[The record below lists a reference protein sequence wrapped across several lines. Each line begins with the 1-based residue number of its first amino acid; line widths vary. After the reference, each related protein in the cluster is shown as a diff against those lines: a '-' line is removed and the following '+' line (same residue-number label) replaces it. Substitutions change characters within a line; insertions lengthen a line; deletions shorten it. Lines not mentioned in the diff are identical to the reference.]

1 MNVSVLMSVFNNEKT
16 VGKAIKSILN
26 QTFKNYEL
34 LIMDDCSSDNSYNVC
49 KEFEDN
55 ERVKVFKNNSN
66 IGLTKSLNILAEQ
79 SNAKYLARQDADD
92 LSDFQRMEIQKM
104 ILEKNNYDIVTSRAL
119 IMDTKE
125 LRPKFSHLIPK
136 SLILKYKNPFIHGSL
151 FLKRKV
157 FYEIGGYD
165 EDYRYAQDYKFFIDA
180 KLKGYKIFTINKPLY
195 YLNIKNNISNN
206 FYKEQKYY
214 SKKASAYYKKNK

>member
-1 MNVSVLMSVFNNEKT
+1 MSVFNNEKT

-34 LIMDDCSSDNSYNVC
+34 LIMDDCSSDNSYNIC

-125 LRPKFSHLIPK
+125 SRPKFSHLIPK

-206 FYKEQKYY
+206 FYTEQKYY

>member
-1 MNVSVLMSVFNNEKT
+1 MNVSILMSVFNNEKT

-34 LIMDDCSSDNSYNVC
+34 LIMDDCSNDNSYNIC

-66 IGLTKSLNILAEQ
+66 IGLTKSLNILADQ
-79 SNAKYLARQDADD
+79 SNATYLARQDADD
-92 LSDFQRMEIQKM
+92 LSDLQRIEIQKT

-119 IMDTKE
+119 TMDTKD

-151 FLKRKV
+151 FIKRKV

-180 KLKGYKIFTINKPLY
+180 KLKGYKIFTIKKPLY
-195 YLNIKNNISNN
+195 YLNVKNNISSN

-214 SKKASAYYKKNK
+214 SKKASAYYMKNK

>member
-1 MNVSVLMSVFNNEKT
+1 MNVSILMSVFNNEKT

-34 LIMDDCSSDNSYNVC
+34 LIMDDCSNDNSYNIC

-55 ERVKVFKNNSN
+55 ERVKVFKNKSN

-79 SNAKYLARQDADD
+79 SNATYLARQDADD
-92 LSDFQRMEIQKM
+92 LSDLQRIEIQKT

-136 SLILKYKNPFIHGSL
+136 NLILKYKNPFIHGSL
-151 FLKRKV
+151 FLKRQV

-180 KLKGYKIFTINKPLY
+180 KLKGYKIFTIKKPLY